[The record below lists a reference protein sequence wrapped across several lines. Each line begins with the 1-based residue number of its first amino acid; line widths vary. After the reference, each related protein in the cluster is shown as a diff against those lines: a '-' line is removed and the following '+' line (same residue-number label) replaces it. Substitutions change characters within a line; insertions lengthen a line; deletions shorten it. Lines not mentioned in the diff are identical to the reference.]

1 MAVGALQRVVL
12 VATALGLESLALQV
26 ALLDMSQGQAAALLS
41 QALLGHAGLLAA
53 ALQVAALQV
62 AALQVA
68 ALALQAAVLRGY
80 GNLCAV
86 QQLPGPASL
95 VGRVL
100 SQTVLGQL
108 AALAHRPAPGSQYDC
123 QCSNNAVH
131 PVSCIFA
138 P

>member
-26 ALLDMSQGQAAALLS
+26 ALLDMSQGQAA
-41 QALLGHAGLLAA
+41 ALLGHAGLLAA

-108 AALAHRPAPGSQYDC
+108 AALAH
-123 QCSNNAVH
+123 
-131 PVSCIFA
+131 
-138 P
+138 

>member
-1 MAVGALQRVVL
+1 MAVGPLQRLVL

-26 ALLDMSQGQAAALLS
+26 ALLDMSQGQAAALLG

-53 ALQVAALQV
+53 A
-62 AALQVA
+62 QVA
-68 ALALQAAVLRGY
+68 ALAFQAAVLRAC

-95 VGRVL
+95 VARVL

-108 AALAHRPAPGSQYDC
+108 AALAH
-123 QCSNNAVH
+123 
-131 PVSCIFA
+131 
-138 P
+138 

>member
-1 MAVGALQRVVL
+1 MAVGALQRLVL

-26 ALLDMSQGQAAALLS
+26 ALLDMSQGQAAALL
-41 QALLGHAGLLAA
+41 GHAGLLA
-53 ALQVAALQV
+53 